1 MLDTVLIWT
10 QRGAWLLWLVY
21 WIVAARRAK
30 TTRWHEPGW
39 TRALDAVLLLAA
51 AFLMGARGA
60 LPEPLTARFIPAD
73 LTVFALATV
82 MTVTGLLFS
91 VWARVHLGSNWSG
104 TVTLKAEHALIRSGP
119 YRFVRHP
126 IYSGVLLALL
136 GTVIALGEWRGVIAL
151 VLMFGAFLR
160 RSRAEETQLRRIF
173 SDYAQYAGTTAALI
187 PGIY

>member
-1 MLDTVLIWT
+1 MLETVLIWI

-30 TTRWHEPGW
+30 TTRAHEAGGA
-39 TRALDAVLLLAA
+39 RALDAVLLLTA
-51 AFLMGARGA
+51 AFLMGARGV

-73 LTVFALATV
+73 VTVFALATV
-82 MTVTGLLFS
+82 LTVAGLLFS
-91 VWARVHLGSNWSG
+91 VWARAHLGSNWSS

-151 VLMFGAFLR
+151 VLLFGAFFR
-160 RSRAEETQLRRIF
+160 RTRAEETQLRTIF
-173 SDYAQYAGTTAALI
+173 PDYEQYAGTTAALI
-187 PGIY
+187 PYIY